1 MGWWLKNQTYD
12 SKGFQHLAQP
22 LESCVVTFLRNKT
35 NRMFFFYLKSSLRS
49 IARKKMFSALNIS
62 GLAIGLCVFLLALEY
77 YSFEMGFNR
86 FHRNLPNL
94 YRVNIAAQSGKS
106 RFTFPTVAPMMQANI
121 PGVRQ
126 AVRFA
131 DNFSYGTILSYQPAQ
146 KEVPITAFR
155 EDGCVFVDAAFLQA
169 FSFPFVAGSNQ
180 LDRTNTIVLTQH
192 VAKKF
197 FGADGSGAVGKTL
210 QLHNQFGAVPVV
222 VCGVIA
228 DIPDQSDIQFGSLLS
243 IQILNNPGYTNGAD
257 WAKLN
262 NWGNDSYTS
271 FVLLNGNANPRG
283 IAEQASALLRKN
295 DPYYKAEIGSIQ
307 LQPANEIHLGGSL
320 SDDSPVYGSMPMTY
334 FILAL
339 GILVLCIAWINYIN
353 FSTAYAISQAK
364 QIGIHKI
371 VGSDK
376 KQIVIRYITEAALLN
391 VFGLFL
397 AMGFSGIL
405 QGLFN
410 YLIGRPLALHYINN
424 ASTWLYS
431 AAIVLGGVLLCG
443 AYVGTMLAR
452 FKPIAMMRFNDAGN
466 FGNVLLR
473 KGLVVFQ
480 FVISSVFIAATII
493 AYRQIDFMRHHD
505 LGMNINSLVVIS
517 GPNVK
522 DSAFKTNKVV
532 FKNEMERLPF
542 VEKFSATGS
551 VPGIGSGHNFNA
563 NGITGT
569 NMQKG
574 DEDKGYYFSEVDENY
589 FGAYKISFLTGNNF
603 TSADADQS
611 LKGDRLIVN
620 ETAARQ
626 LGYLP
631 ANAVGK
637 QINWG
642 KAYRIAGVVKDYH
655 HSSLKEKIEPIV
667 YIPQHNNAC
676 YTVKLNS
683 GNLPQKM
690 AAVRA
695 IYQRLYRGNPFEY
708 TVLTEAYDS
717 LYTDEQRAGQVALSI
732 SVLVILI
739 ACLGLIGL
747 SVFTAKRRTKEMGIR
762 KVLGASPQSLF
773 RLLSREFLWLVATA
787 IIIAT
792 PIAWFGMH
800 KWLDAFA
807 YRIAI
812 PWWVFLATGFTTLFI
827 ALATVS
833 LQAVKTAL
841 VNPAESLRSE

>member
-1 MGWWLKNQTYD
+1 
-12 SKGFQHLAQP
+12 
-22 LESCVVTFLRNKT
+22 
-35 NRMFFFYLKSSLRS
+35 MFFFHIKSSLRG

-77 YSFEMGFNR
+77 YSFEKGFNS

-94 YRVNIAAQSGKS
+94 YRVNIAAQSGQS
-106 RFTFPTVAPMMQANI
+106 RFTFPTVAPMMQANL
-121 PGVRQ
+121 PGVKQ

-131 DNFSYGTILSYQPAQ
+131 DNFSYGTILSYQPPQ
-146 KEVPITAFR
+146 KEVPTTAFR
-155 EDGCVFVDAAFLQA
+155 EDGSVFVDATFLQA
-169 FSFPFVAGSNQ
+169 FSFPFIAGSNQ
-180 LDRTNTIVLTQH
+180 LDRTNTVVLTEN

-197 FGADGSGAVGKTL
+197 FGADCSAAVGKTL
-210 QLHNQFGAVPVV
+210 QMHNQFGAVPVV

-228 DIPDQSDIQFGSLLS
+228 DIPAQSDIQFGCLLS

-257 WAKLN
+257 WAKLD

-271 FVLLNGNANPRG
+271 FVLLNSNASPQA

-295 DPYYKAEIGSIQ
+295 DPYYKAEIGNIQ
-307 LQPANEIHLGGSL
+307 LQPVNEIHLGGSL
-320 SDDSPVYGSMPMTY
+320 RDNRPTYGSMPMTY

-391 VFGLFL
+391 LFGLFL
-397 AMGFSGIL
+397 AMGLSGVL

-410 YLIGRPLALHYINN
+410 YLTGRPLALYYINN
-424 ASTWLYS
+424 VSTWLYS

-466 FGNVLLR
+466 VGNVLLR

-480 FVISSVFIAATII
+480 FVISSVFIAATLI
-493 AYRQIDFMRHHD
+493 AYKQIDFMRHHN
-505 LGMNINSLVVIS
+505 LGMNIDSLVVIS

-532 FKNEMERLPF
+532 FRNEMERLPF

-551 VPGIGSGHNFNA
+551 VPGIGSGHNFSA

-569 NMQKG
+569 NSQKG
-574 DEDKGYYFSEVDENY
+574 DEDKGYYFSDVDENY
-589 FGAYKISFLTGNNF
+589 FGTYQITFLTGNDF

-611 LKGDRLIVN
+611 LKGDKLIVN
-620 ETAARQ
+620 ETAALQ
-626 LGYLP
+626 LGYQP
-631 ANAVGK
+631 ASAVGK

-676 YTVKLNS
+676 YTIKLNNA
-683 GNLPQKM
+683 NLPQKM
-690 AAVRA
+690 EAVRA
-695 IYQRLYRGNPFEY
+695 IYQRLYPGNPFEY
-708 TVLTEAYDS
+708 TVLTEAYDT
-717 LYTDEQRAGQVALSI
+717 LYADEQRAGEVALSI
-732 SVLVILI
+732 SVLVIVI

-747 SVFTAKRRTKEMGIR
+747 SVFTAKRRNKEMGIR

-773 RLLSREFLWLVATA
+773 GLLSREFLWLVATA
-787 IIIAT
+787 IVIAT

-800 KWLDAFA
+800 KWLEAFA
-807 YRIAI
+807 YRITI

-833 LQAVKTAL
+833 LQAVRTAL
-841 VNPAESLRSE
+841 VNPADSLRSE